1 VNILKSTGIVRNV
14 DDLGRVVLP
23 IEMRKTMNIDP
34 KDPVEIYVEEG
45 RIIFKK
51 YESGCHFC
59 GSLEGNEYYKE
70 KLVCKTCVEEL
81 KEVIS

>member
-1 VNILKSTGIVRNV
+1 MKTTGIVREV
-14 DDLGRVVLP
+14 DNLGRIVLP

-34 KDPVEIYVEEG
+34 KDPVEIYVDG
-45 RIIFKK
+45 DSIIFKK

-59 GSLEGNEYYKE
+59 GDMKKENTYYKK
-70 KLVCKTCVEEL
+70 KLVCESCVEGL